1 MVHSDLQFKNPYWSF
16 FTDNNEEKSIK
27 TRKNAFD
34 ELSQSYTIIANNN
47 FIEEVFGYLKKEEEG
62 KYKFE
67 RYTS

>member
-1 MVHSDLQFKNPYWSF
+1 MIWWSF
-16 FTDNNEEKSIK
+16 FTDNNEEKAIK

-34 ELSQSYTIIANNN
+34 ELSQSNTIIANSN
-47 FIEEVFGYLKKEEEG
+47 FIDKVFGYLKKEEEG